1 MRPRFVFAV
10 STFALLATLIYSAT
24 VGYFEPDTSHYAV
37 IDDVTRMKHIGPAY
51 CLVSVD
57 DGPVQR
63 RRGRF
68 VTMVPLALVAPG
80 DRRLQLQLDRD
91 DPESRVTINAKLEQ
105 GVRYQLRLDNEIVR
119 LVEDQR

>member
-1 MRPRFVFAV
+1 
-10 STFALLATLIYSAT
+10 
-24 VGYFEPDTSHYAV
+24 
-37 IDDVTRMKHIGPAY
+37 
-51 CLVSVD
+51 
-57 DGPVQR
+57 
-63 RRGRF
+63 
-68 VTMVPLALVAPG
+68 MVPLALVAPG